1 MQVQQREAFGKLLAA
16 QSSMEQH
23 VAQSRAALEQ
33 SRLLVLKTAH
43 MMDTV
48 GNRVRSLHFID
59 TVGFGIKTVVTS
71 LAHI

>member
-1 MQVQQREAFGKLLAA
+1 VAFGKPLAE

-33 SRLLVLKTAH
+33 SRLLVLKTAY

-48 GNRVRSLHFID
+48 GNRVRSVLDMSHHEFVIYFN
-59 TVGFGIKTVVTS
+59 V
-71 LAHI
+71 